1 MCSASSLALAP
12 TLEKMMLR
20 FPQSLTNIN
29 GRFRASLTHAD
40 ALPQLSLI
48 AILIGI
54 FTGLLIVLFRLALE
68 SPSFLFQ
75 MSSPERFEELSA
87 FTRVNIIL
95 SGALVIALCL
105 KLMKPAQRQMSVSHV
120 IDRLHHY
127 QGRLPAAN
135 WIAQFL
141 LCVVSICSGQSVG
154 REGPAVHL
162 GAGSAS
168 QIGSWLKLP
177 NNSMQ
182 TLIACGVAA
191 AISASFDTPLA
202 GVIFAM
208 EVIVMEYTIVG
219 FVPVILSSV
228 IAAALS
234 RAILGSAIAFDV
246 ADISMNSLNELWVIA
261 IAGLL
266 VGVLSGVYI
275 RLNVWALKFQKRSI
289 VLSVLAAG
297 VITAC
302 VSIYVPEIMGLGYD
316 TIQSTLNGELLLG
329 AVIIIGIAKL
339 LVTPTVIGL
348 GIPGG
353 LIGPLLFIGACL
365 GFACASATNL
375 LFPSMN
381 INLTLYILLGMTGM
395 FAAAINAPLA
405 GLVAVLE
412 LSHNPSIIFP
422 AMLLICVACLTTRH
436 LFKCKGIFAEQ
447 LARSGRSLEYGPTER
462 ALKKVGVMSAM
473 NRNFIETR
481 ASINVTEAQDLL
493 EKKPDWIIFRNE
505 DVTCLRPADLAN
517 HLSELIENPNSDE
530 LKDEA
535 IELAEIPA
543 KRFFM
548 QAIGDTETL
557 YEAWLS
563 LKNSQKNYLYITS
576 HYAQSNK
583 ILGVLTTT
591 AIEEYYLP
599 RDLSRALD

>member
-316 TIQSTLNGELLLG
+316 TIQSTLNG
-329 AVIIIGIAKL
+329 
-339 LVTPTVIGL
+339 
-348 GIPGG
+348 
-353 LIGPLLFIGACL
+353 

-481 ASINVTEAQDLL
+481 ASINFTEAQDLL